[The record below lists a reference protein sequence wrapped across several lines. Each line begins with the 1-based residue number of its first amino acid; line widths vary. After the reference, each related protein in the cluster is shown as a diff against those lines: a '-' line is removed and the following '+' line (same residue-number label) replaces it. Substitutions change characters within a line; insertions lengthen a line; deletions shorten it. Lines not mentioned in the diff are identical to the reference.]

1 MLAFLHQFIFPMEL
15 FLAILIYV
23 LPLRIRKGGGWRCLL
38 TGLVLLIVE
47 AVWMQFF
54 PQLAGLIPIPGHG
67 DLAALTSLLVYALL
81 YAVLL
86 VAMLLAILFC
96 YEVTLKE
103 AVLCIMM
110 GYATEHVAY
119 CIRLLV
125 NSATHSQIAES
136 PHLCYLLIHLGAY
149 VFFYFFFAKKMVQ
162 NHHYET
168 DAITSLWMT
177 LVTLFIVL
185 VMSLA
190 SSFWG
195 FRTLHGIYGLVCC
208 LFSMINQRNYMGQ
221 WHLQKEMSA
230 QEQLFMMNKAQ
241 YELSKENI
249 ELINHKC
256 HDLKHQIAGLRNITD
271 SEERRQVVDS
281 IEKSVMIY
289 DSILHTGNPILDTVL
304 TEKSLVCQENGIRMH
319 GIIDGKLLFFMDAID
334 IYTLFGNA
342 LDNAIEA
349 NRKVEEEKRC
359 ISILIHEKVNL
370 IFIQIENPYSE
381 ALHFKHGLPQTSKE
395 DKDYHG
401 FGMESIRTMAEKYGG
416 FLTLE
421 TGQDIF
427 VLRITIPR
435 SR

>member
-67 DLAALTSLLVYALL
+67 DLAALTSLFVYVLL

-149 VFFYFFFAKKMVQ
+149 VFFTSSSPRRWCKI
-162 NHHYET
+162 
-168 DAITSLWMT
+168 ITMRQMPSL
-177 LVTLFIVL
+177 
-185 VMSLA
+185 
-190 SSFWG
+190 
-195 FRTLHGIYGLVCC
+195 R
-208 LFSMINQRNYMGQ
+208 
-221 WHLQKEMSA
+221 
-230 QEQLFMMNKAQ
+230 
-241 YELSKENI
+241 
-249 ELINHKC
+249 
-256 HDLKHQIAGLRNITD
+256 
-271 SEERRQVVDS
+271 
-281 IEKSVMIY
+281 
-289 DSILHTGNPILDTVL
+289 
-304 TEKSLVCQENGIRMH
+304 
-319 GIIDGKLLFFMDAID
+319 
-334 IYTLFGNA
+334 FG
-342 LDNAIEA
+342 
-349 NRKVEEEKRC
+349 
-359 ISILIHEKVNL
+359 
-370 IFIQIENPYSE
+370 
-381 ALHFKHGLPQTSKE
+381 
-395 DKDYHG
+395 
-401 FGMESIRTMAEKYGG
+401 
-416 FLTLE
+416 
-421 TGQDIF
+421 
-427 VLRITIPR
+427 
-435 SR
+435 

>member
-1 MLAFLHQFIFPMEL
+1 MVLTYVVLIFFAIMAIAPLVWLIMSSFKTSQDYQTNRLGLPKTFFWQNYRDSWVRGNFGTYIINSVIYTSVTVIFVLIFGLMSGFAF
-15 FLAILIYV
+15 AK
-23 LPLRIRKGGGWRCLL
+23 IRMKS
-38 TGLVLLIVE
+38 TK
-47 AVWMQFF
+47 
-54 PQLAGLIPIPGHG
+54 
-67 DLAALTSLLVYALL
+67 LL
-81 YAVLL
+81 YGSYVIG
-86 VAMLLAILFC
+86 IL
-96 YEVTLKE
+96 
-103 AVLCIMM
+103 
-110 GYATEHVAY
+110 
-119 CIRLLV
+119 
-125 NSATHSQIAES
+125 
-136 PHLCYLLIHLGAY
+136 
-149 VFFYFFFAKKMVQ
+149 
-162 NHHYET
+162 
-168 DAITSLWMT
+168 MT
-177 LVTLFIVL
+177 LQSIMIPLFV
-185 VMSLA
+185 
-190 SSFWG
+190 
-195 FRTLHGIYGLVCC
+195 
-208 LFSMINQRNYMGQ
+208 MINQRNYMGQ

-249 ELINHKC
+249 ELINRKC

-304 TEKSLVCQENGIRMH
+304 TEKSLVCQVNGIRMH

-381 ALHFKHGLPQTSKE
+381 ALHFKHGLPQTSKA

>member
-1 MLAFLHQFIFPMEL
+1 MGRAFVQ
-15 FLAILIYV
+15 
-23 LPLRIRKGGGWRCLL
+23 
-38 TGLVLLIVE
+38 
-47 AVWMQFF
+47 Q
-54 PQLAGLIPIPGHG
+54 
-67 DLAALTSLLVYALL
+67 
-81 YAVLL
+81 
-86 VAMLLAILFC
+86 
-96 YEVTLKE
+96 
-103 AVLCIMM
+103 IMDK
-110 GYATEHVAY
+110 YR
-119 CIRLLV
+119 RLDEIWV
-125 NSATHSQIAES
+125 IA
-136 PHLCYLLIHLGAY
+136 
-149 VFFYFFFAKKMVQ
+149 
-162 NHHYET
+162 
-168 DAITSLWMT
+168 
-177 LVTLFIVL
+177 
-185 VMSLA
+185 
-190 SSFWG
+190 
-195 FRTLHGIYGLVCC
+195 R
-208 LFSMINQRNYMGQ
+208 
-221 WHLQKEMSA
+221 HLQKEMSA

-249 ELINHKC
+249 ELINRKC

-289 DSILHTGNPILDTVL
+289 DFILHTGNPILDTVL